1 MTTISTHHHKI
12 PEFVCKT
19 PSNTSVPLSLK
30 SDPYQSLTAIYLLRL
45 AIGLKNK
52 LPLEA
57 LDVLFDQ
64 KKLGRLTGLATDSNV
79 SLADREIDDI
89 YQQISTQLDQL
100 LQTGMALDSPLFNNI
115 ICIGKQF
122 KLSPCEQELLA
133 YSLLVKH
140 NVQFQVFIEDYCIA
154 NRQTSIKD
162 YLQLMTMRDSQD
174 IANSLK
180 PSSPL
185 CCTGWLDTAEETDLS
200 RLIIPPYL
208 LHPLL
213 DNHYTA
219 AEIRKLFF
227 SVCKKSPFAVSDYP
241 LLSNDLNVLVPYL
254 KNALIHKESGVNV
267 LIYGRSAQGKYEL
280 SRLIAKVAGFTLI
293 EVASN
298 DSHQVALEMED
309 RFAAGLSTQYW
320 LSAHAKS
327 EVILIDE
334 ADDFFPQYSNNNNQ
348 DDDYSLPSINPWLLK
363 KQMANNPLPIIWI
376 VNNPADIDRAF
387 LRRFDYALGVD
398 ALPETLRQKE
408 ISNATKGLSVS
419 TAWLKTLGQ
428 RTDISIFQIKKAT
441 AIAKQCQADSVCND
455 ETLIENIINS
465 QSPLFNNKENIF
477 QRHRTVTGYDLQF
490 TNTSIPL
497 DNLVKGFKRYPKG
510 TLCFYGVPG
519 TGKTAFAKHLAEQL
533 GMPLLV
539 KRASDILN
547 KYIGETEKN
556 MAKMFRTAKR
566 EGAIL
571 LLDEADSF
579 FGDRQ
584 GARHNWEVISVNEL
598 LTQMED
604 FDGIFICTTNL
615 MERIDQAALRRFDFK
630 VKFDYLTAEQRWNL
644 FKQETERLA
653 TPLPKDLAILA
664 PIKQQIHHLTQLTP
678 GDFAVLSRQAK
689 FQETP
694 FELSQMLSIL
704 EQECI
709 AKGEQFS
716 SMGFVN

>member
-1 MTTISTHHHKI
+1 MTTINTQHDKI

-19 PSNTSVPLSLK
+19 SSNTTAPLTLK

-57 LDVLFDQ
+57 LEVLFDQ
-64 KKLGRLTGLATDSNV
+64 KKLGRLTGLATDSKV
-79 SLADREIDDI
+79 SLADRELDDI

-100 LQTGMALDSPLFNNI
+100 LQIGMALDSPLFSNI

-140 NVQFQVFIEDYCIA
+140 NIQFQVFLEDYCVP
-154 NRQTSIKD
+154 NRQTSIKE
-162 YLQLMTMRDSQD
+162 YLQLLTTRDSQE
-174 IANSLK
+174 IENNFKKSSSLYR
-180 PSSPL
+180 
-185 CCTGWLDTAEETDLS
+185 TGWLDTAEENDLS
-200 RLIIPPYL
+200 RLIIPPFL

-219 AEIRKLFF
+219 AELRKLFF
-227 SVCKKSPFAVSDYP
+227 KACKKSPFAVSDYP

-254 KNALIHKESGVNV
+254 KNALARKESGINV
-267 LIYGRSAQGKYEL
+267 LIYGISAQGKYEL
-280 SRLIAKVAGFTLI
+280 ARLIAKAVGVTLI
-293 EVASN
+293 EVASD
-298 DSHQVALEMED
+298 DSNQVSLETED
-309 RFAAGLSTQYW
+309 RFAAYLSTQYW
-320 LSAHAKS
+320 LTEHAKS
-327 EVILIDE
+327 EVILIDQ
-334 ADDFFPQYSNNNNQ
+334 ADGFFPQYSSNNQ
-348 DDDYSLPSINPWLLK
+348 DDDYSIPSINPWLLK
-363 KQMANNPLPIIWI
+363 KQMANNPLPVIWI
-376 VNNPADIDRAF
+376 VKNPADIDRAF

-408 ISNATKGLSVS
+408 ISIATKGLSVS
-419 TAWLKTLGQ
+419 TAWLKKIGQ
-428 RTDISIFQIKKAT
+428 RADISILQIKKAT
-441 AIAKQCQADSVCND
+441 VIAKQCKADSPYTD

-477 QRHRTVTGYDLQF
+477 QRHHTVTGYDPQF

-539 KRASDILN
+539 KRASDIFN

-556 MAKMFRTAKR
+556 MAKMFKTAKR
-566 EGAIL
+566 DAAIL

-579 FGDRQ
+579 LGGRQ
-584 GARHNWEVISVNEL
+584 EARHHWEVSSVNEL

-630 VKFDYLTAEQRWNL
+630 VKFDYLTVEQRWNL
-644 FKQETERLA
+644 FKQETQRLG
-653 TPLPKDLAILA
+653 TLLPKDSEILA
-664 PIKQQIHHLTQLTP
+664 PIKQQIQHLTQLTP

-694 FELSQMLSIL
+694 FDINQMLNIL

-716 SMGFVN
+716 CMGFVN

>member
-1 MTTISTHHHKI
+1 MTTINTQYDKI

-19 PSNTSVPLSLK
+19 SSNTDTPLTLK

-45 AIGLKNK
+45 ALGLKNK

-57 LDVLFDQ
+57 LEVLFDQ
-64 KKLGRLTGLATDSNV
+64 KKLGRLTGLATESKV
-79 SLADREIDDI
+79 SLADREMDDI

-100 LQTGMALDSPLFNNI
+100 LQTGMALDSPLFSNI

-140 NVQFQVFIEDYCIA
+140 NTQFQVFLDDYCVP
-154 NRQTSIKD
+154 NRQTSIKE
-162 YLQLMTMRDSQD
+162 YLQLLTTRDCQD
-174 IANSLK
+174 IENSLNK
-180 PSSPL
+180 TSPL
-185 CCTGWLDTAEETDLS
+185 YCTGWLETSELSDLS
-200 RLIIPPYL
+200 RLIIPPFL

-219 AEIRKLFF
+219 AELRKLFF
-227 SVCKKSPFAVSDYP
+227 KACKKSPFAVSDYP

-254 KNALIHKESGVNV
+254 KNALLQKESGINV
-267 LIYGRSAQGKYEL
+267 LIYGISAQGKYEL
-280 SRLIAKVAGFTLI
+280 ARLIAKAAGVTLI
-293 EVASN
+293 EVASD
-298 DSHQVALEMED
+298 DSNQVSLEIED
-309 RFAAGLSTQYW
+309 RYAAGLTTQYW
-320 LSAHAKS
+320 LTEHAKS
-327 EVILIDE
+327 EIILIDQ
-334 ADDFFPQYSNNNNQ
+334 ADGFFPQNSSNNQ
-348 DDDYSLPSINPWLLK
+348 DDDYSIPSVNPWLLK

-376 VNNPADIDRAF
+376 INNPADIDRAF

-419 TAWLKTLGQ
+419 SAWLRKIGQ
-428 RTDISIFQIKKAT
+428 RADISILQIKKAT
-441 AIAKQCQADSVCND
+441 AIAKQCKEERTCND

-477 QRHRTVTGYDLQF
+477 QRHRTVTAYDLQF

-497 DNLVKGFKRYPKG
+497 DSLVKGFKRYPKG

-519 TGKTAFAKHLAEQL
+519 TGKTAFAKHLSEQL
-533 GMPLLV
+533 GIPLLV
-539 KRASDILN
+539 KRASDIFN

-584 GARHNWEVISVNEL
+584 EARHHWEFSSVNEL

-644 FKQETERLA
+644 FRQEAERLGA
-653 TPLPKDLAILA
+653 LLPEDAIILA
-664 PIKQQIHHLTQLTP
+664 AVKQQIHQLTQLTP

-689 FQETP
+689 FEEKP
-694 FELSQMLSIL
+694 FEIKQMLSIL

-716 SMGFVN
+716 CMGFVN